1 MKSLK
6 VFLLVVTAMTLLW
19 SANALA
25 ATTYFEETFSSGL
38 GQFTAVNNGGTCIW
52 VSPGTNGTMN
62 TFFGNGEYAEADSD
76 GCGSG
81 TTMNTSI
88 TSDPIDL
95 SSATTVLL
103 TFNNYYRYL
112 SSDYGKVEVSPDNG
126 TSWVEVVQFMST
138 TSGAVSYDVSA
149 TLAGVSQA
157 LIRFTYFAPGWDW
170 YWGVDDVK
178 LVDEVSSV
186 LSVSTDSGA
195 KSARPGKGLY
205 YYVNV
210 ASTIGD
216 KATVNLDYT
225 GNTWD
230 VTGPDTLDLNAGED
244 EWIRVYV
251 EVPDDAT
258 VGATD
263 SVTVTA
269 SYGTKADNVVLTT
282 TAMAKIEVLPGWAD
296 TPPTIDGAIDAV
308 TEWADA
314 DVIAVTG
321 TLAYTMYFL
330 ADGDYLYGAFD
341 VTGDAGLADWDQIG
355 VYFDNENDGVW
366 PLDCTYADGN
376 YWIEYF
382 AAGNAVDYRTWYDA
396 FAPAVCDIVSGTAVT
411 VAIALS
417 TDANVQYEFAVDLD
431 GGELYGAEGES
442 IGIRFYANDTTSG
455 ALQGW
460 PTDSTFNL
468 PWTYATLT
476 YPTAGGDDD
485 TTDDDTTDDDTT
497 DDDTTDDDT

>member
-1 MKSLK
+1 MKTLK
-6 VFLLVVTAMTLLW
+6 VFLLMVAAVTLLW

-38 GQFTAVNNGGTCIW
+38 GQFTVVDNGGDCNW
-52 VSPGTNGTMN
+52 VSPGVRSTMI
-62 TFFGNGEYAEADSD
+62 TYFGDANYAEADSD
-76 GCGSG
+76 ACGSG
-81 TTMNTSI
+81 TSMDTSLV
-88 TSDPIDL
+88 SDTIDL

-103 TFNNYYRYL
+103 LFNHYYNWL
-112 SSDYGKVEVSPDNG
+112 SSDTATVEVSNDDGSTWTQVVQYTADTNG
-126 TSWVEVVQFMST
+126 T
-138 TSGAVSYDVSA
+138 VSYDVS
-149 TLAGVSQA
+149 TELAGSSTA
-157 LIRFTYFAPGWDW
+157 KIRFTYVGAYAW

-178 LVDEVSSV
+178 LVDEVASV
-186 LSVSTDSGA
+186 LSVTTDAGA
-195 KSARPGKGLY
+195 KSARAGKGLY

-210 ASTIGD
+210 ASTIGE
-216 KATVNLDYT
+216 KATVDLDYT
-225 GNTWD
+225 GNTWT

-269 SYGTKADNVVLTT
+269 AYGTKADNVTLTT

-296 TPPTIDGAIDAV
+296 TAPTIDGAIDPT
-308 TEWADA
+308 TEWAGA

-330 ADGDYLYGAFD
+330 ADADYLYGAFD
-341 VTGDAGLADWDQIG
+341 VTGDTGLADWDQIG

-366 PLDCTYADGN
+366 PIDCTQTDGN
-376 YWIEYF
+376 YWLEYF
-382 AAGNAVDYRTWYDA
+382 STGNVVQYRTWFDDITST
-396 FAPAVCDIVSGTAVT
+396 PPGPGVCSIITGTAVDLA
-411 VAIALS
+411 VALS
-417 TDANVQYEFAVDLD
+417 TDANVQYEFAIDLA

-442 IGIRFYANDTTSG
+442 VGIRFYANDTTSG

-476 YPTAGGDDD
+476 YPNAGGDDD
-485 TTDDDTTDDDTT
+485 TTDDDTTDDDTI
-497 DDDTTDDDT
+497 D